1 MSESLTFSDKLGKS
15 LKVGDTVIYAC
26 SLGRSPGLRWGRVLE
41 IVPNNDYGPPH
52 PTKLKV
58 IGIEEWS
65 HLPPRLQSR
74 VGYLQFPSRVLLQD
88 PKDVP
93 KEISELLDSFV
104 G

>member
-1 MSESLTFSDKLGKS
+1 
-15 LKVGDTVIYAC
+15 
-26 SLGRSPGLRWGRVLE
+26 
-41 IVPNNDYGPPH
+41 
-52 PTKLKV
+52 LKV
-58 IGIEEWS
+58 IGVEEWS